1 MIILRKYIVDMTK
14 PKMAAPDTGLFKP
27 GSRLK
32 HLKTGGFYKVVLLAN
47 IEASLEPAY
56 VYESMQSH
64 DFWIRPKAEMED
76 GRFELI
82 SE

>member
-1 MIILRKYIVDMTK
+1 MTISTT
-14 PKMAAPDTGLFKP
+14 ASPDDGLFAP
-27 GSRLK
+27 GSKLK
-32 HLKTGGFYKVVLLAN
+32 HKKSGGFYKVLLLAN
-47 IEASLEPAY
+47 IEATLDPAY
-56 VYESMQSH
+56 VYESLQTH

>member
-1 MIILRKYIVDMTK
+1 MTK
-14 PKMAAPDTGLFKP
+14 PKMASPDECLFKP
-27 GSRLK
+27 GSKLK
-32 HLKTGGFYKVVLLAN
+32 HKKTGGFYKVVFLAN
-47 IEASLEPAY
+47 VEASLEPAY
-56 VYESMQSH
+56 VYESLQSH

>member
-1 MIILRKYIVDMTK
+1 MTK
-14 PKMAAPDTGLFKP
+14 PKMAGPDEGLFKP
-27 GSRLK
+27 GSKLK

-47 IEASLEPAY
+47 IEASLESAY

-64 DFWIRPKAEMED
+64 DFWIRPKTEMED
-76 GRFELI
+76 GRFKLV

>member
-1 MIILRKYIVDMTK
+1 MTK
-14 PKMAAPDTGLFKP
+14 NKMANPDDGLFKP

-32 HLKTGGFYKVVLLAN
+32 HIKTGGFYKVLLLAN
-47 IEASLEPAY
+47 IEATLEPAY
-56 VYESMQSH
+56 VYESMQSN

-82 SE
+82 AP

>member
-1 MIILRKYIVDMTK
+1 MNK
-14 PKMAAPDTGLFKP
+14 PKMAAPDAGIFKP

-32 HLKTGGFYKVVLLAN
+32 HKKTGGFYKVVLLAN

-76 GRFELI
+76 GRFELV
-82 SE
+82 SV

>member
-1 MIILRKYIVDMTK
+1 MTK
-14 PKMAAPDTGLFKP
+14 PKMAAPDAGLFKP
-27 GSRLK
+27 GNKLRHK
-32 HLKTGGFYKVVLLAN
+32 KTGGFYKVVLLAN

-56 VYESMQSH
+56 VYESMQSR

-76 GRFELI
+76 GRFELL

>member
-1 MIILRKYIVDMTK
+1 MTK
-14 PKMAAPDTGLFKP
+14 PKMATPDEGLFKP

-32 HLKTGGFYKVVLLAN
+32 HLKTGGFYKVLLLAN

-76 GRFELI
+76 GRFELV

>member
-1 MIILRKYIVDMTK
+1 MTK

-27 GSRLK
+27 GSRLRHK
-32 HLKTGGFYKVVLLAN
+32 KTGGFYKVVLLAK

-76 GRFELI
+76 GRFELV

>member
-1 MIILRKYIVDMTK
+1 MIK
-14 PKMAAPDTGLFKP
+14 PKMAAPDAGLFKP
-27 GSRLK
+27 GSRLRHK
-32 HLKTGGFYKVVLLAN
+32 KTGGFYKVVMLAN

-76 GRFELI
+76 GRFELV